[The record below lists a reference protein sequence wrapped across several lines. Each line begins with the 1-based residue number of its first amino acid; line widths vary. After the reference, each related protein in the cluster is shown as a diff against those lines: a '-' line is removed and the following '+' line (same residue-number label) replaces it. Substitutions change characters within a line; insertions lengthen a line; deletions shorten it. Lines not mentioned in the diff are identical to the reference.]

1 MLASMTRRSLYT
13 SVALVILGALALS
26 AEACGSSKVCT
37 TEEVK
42 KCDDDLNACI
52 AKPPCDNP
60 ADPGFQACSD
70 ACAKA
75 QCDCQTACGNT
86 CTKK

>member
-1 MLASMTRRSLYT
+1 MTRRSLYT
-13 SVALVILGALALS
+13 SVALVVLGALALS

-42 KCDDDLNACI
+42 KCDADLSTCI
-52 AKPPCDNP
+52 AKPAC
-60 ADPGFQACSD
+60 ADPTNPGYQACVD
-70 ACAKA
+70 ACANA
-75 QCDCQTACGNT
+75 NCDCQTACGNT